1 MKNVKF
7 RYFTF
12 DEMVMVYS
20 EKWGSV
26 YSFFGEYEMDLGDN
40 TASELMVSTGFEDN
54 FGNDIYEYDYL
65 MVNREKHIVLF
76 ENGKF
81 ILKNKHNRFM
91 NINKILD
98 KQIYIIG
105 NYFENNFEEKM
116 KPLLDTI
123 EKTNTKFE
131 KFKNLFKKQEL
142 PLFWDKE

>member
-20 EKWGSV
+20 EKWGSI
-26 YSFFGEYEMDLGDN
+26 YSFFGEYEMDLEDK
-40 TASELMVSTGFEDN
+40 TASELMVSTGFKDN
-54 FGNDIYEYDYL
+54 NGNDIYEYDYL
-65 MVNREKHIVLF
+65 IVNGEKYIVLF

-98 KQIYIIG
+98 KQTYIVG
-105 NYFENNFEEKM
+105 NYFENNFEEKIE
-116 KPLLDTI
+116 PLLDTFAKI
-123 EKTNTKFE
+123 DNKLGKLI
-131 KFKNLFKKQEL
+131 NLFKKQEL
-142 PLFWDKE
+142 PFFKE